1 MKKILNLKKNLKMS
15 ETKLSIEIKK
25 LLIENKCELK
35 TDVTT
40 FTTKNSKITYI
51 CMCGIEKTQIYKDY
65 VRRECRTCRE
75 KKIRDEEFKENE
87 INDIVN
93 DTGEI
98 WRRIKGG
105 WLSSFGRCKNVDNKL
120 LTLCMDKYR
129 YNVGGKQEY
138 VSRLLSK
145 TFKIKDYEKIDGNQN
160 FIVRFK
166 DWYEPKSK
174 DSIEYDKTINNFRLD
189 NLYIGTKTEMG
200 QENGLKSRKSQTFKD
215 KLHIDIE
222 SYNICDKLTLSF
234 LPNHIIC
241 KDGNIYNGS
250 RFLTGSKSE
259 KYLKICIDEKSYPIH
274 RLVCMAFHP
283 ISGKYLYEDYDDLQV
298 NHINGKVDENGL
310 LSNHT
315 DNLEWMNASQ
325 NMMHSYEKSLNK
337 KQRAVLQYDKTS
349 SILIGEY
356 RSIAEASRKT
366 GEQEHQIRE
375 ISKGKNNSKA
385 NFLWKFKDESK
396 TEEYSKKYSHK

>member
-1 MKKILNLKKNLKMS
+1 ME
-15 ETKLSIEIKK
+15 ETQLSVDIKK

-35 TDVTT
+35 TDVTF
-40 FTTKNSKITYI
+40 FTTKSSKITYI
-51 CMCGIEKTQIYKDY
+51 CSCGIERTQMYKDY
-65 VRRECRTCRE
+65 IRRDCRTCRE
-75 KKIRDEEFKENE
+75 KKFKDNDFKEGE
-87 INDIVN
+87 IDDIKEES
-93 DTGEI
+93 GEI
-98 WRRIKGG
+98 WRRVKGG
-105 WLSSFGRCKNVDNKL
+105 WLSSFGRCKNVENKL

-129 YNVGGKQEY
+129 YNIGGKQEY

-145 TFKIKDYEKIDGNQN
+145 TFKIKDYQKIEGNQN

-174 DSIEYDKTINNFRLD
+174 EPEEYDKTINNFRVD
-189 NLYIGTKTEMG
+189 NLYIGTKTEIG
-200 QENGLKSRKSQTFKD
+200 QENGLKSRQSEIFKD
-215 KLHIDIE
+215 KFNIDID
-222 SYNICDKLTLSF
+222 SYNVSDKVILSF

-259 KYLKICIDEKSYPIH
+259 KYLKICTNEKSYPIH

-283 ISGKYLYEDYDDLQV
+283 IPGKSSYEDYEDLQV
-298 NHINGKVDENGL
+298 NHINGEVDENGL
-310 LSNHT
+310 LSNNA
-315 DNLEWMNASQ
+315 DNLEWINSSG
-325 NMMHSYEKSLNK
+325 NMMHSYEQSLNK

-349 SILIGEY
+349 SILISEY

-375 ISKGKNNSKA
+375 IAKGKNNSKA

-396 TEEYSKKYSHK
+396 TEEYSKKYSHKAF